1 MKTSLWGGGYCRF
14 VSYLLRIMVRS
25 STRILLVIVS
35 GHISHV
41 CSLET
46 IPETGQ
52 PWIVQ
57 LMLAVGWQRSLMRN
71 PPKTSFEA
79 GYSGP
84 PVCL

>member
-25 STRILLVIVS
+25 FTQILLVTVS
-35 GHISHV
+35 GHIPHV

-52 PWIVQ
+52 P
-57 LMLAVGWQRSLMRN
+57 
-71 PPKTSFEA
+71 
-79 GYSGP
+79 
-84 PVCL
+84 

>member
-1 MKTSLWGGGYCRF
+1 MKTSLWGGYCRF

-25 STRILLVIVS
+25 FTRILLVIVS

-52 PWIVQ
+52 P
-57 LMLAVGWQRSLMRN
+57 
-71 PPKTSFEA
+71 
-79 GYSGP
+79 
-84 PVCL
+84 